1 MGYLIQDNYVT
12 PLLEAQQPDATLLPL
27 ASWEAF
33 QKGRK
38 EGKKRRE
45 KKDKRTK
52 NRGMVGK
59 KREIESKKK
68 DDFAVTI
75 LGSFFK
81 SVMGRL
87 SKSMKQYI
95 INYE

>member
-33 QKGRK
+33 QRGRK
-38 EGKKRRE
+38 EGKKRRG
-45 KKDKRTK
+45 KKDKMTK

-68 DDFAVTI
+68 DDLALRFWEAFSN
-75 LGSFFK
+75 L
-81 SVMGRL
+81 
-87 SKSMKQYI
+87 
-95 INYE
+95 